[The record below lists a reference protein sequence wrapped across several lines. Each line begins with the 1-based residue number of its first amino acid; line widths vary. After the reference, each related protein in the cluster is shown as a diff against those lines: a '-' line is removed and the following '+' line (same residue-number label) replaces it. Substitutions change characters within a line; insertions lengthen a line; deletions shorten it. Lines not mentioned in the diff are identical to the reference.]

1 MKNVQLSEMSKKNLK
16 PSKRGKY
23 CVILYNDNKNTF
35 EHVTDCLMD
44 IGGHTYHAA
53 VQCALIVHRAGK
65 CAVIEDNYD
74 ICFRSYRSL
83 MQCNLQVSLEKL

>member
-1 MKNVQLSEMSKKNLK
+1 
-16 PSKRGKY
+16 
-23 CVILYNDNKNTF
+23 
-35 EHVTDCLMD
+35 MD

-83 MQCNLQVSLEKL
+83 MQSNLQVSLEKL